1 MERNHVIPCIKI
13 KSKIRI
19 QISTLIN
26 WLDVGTKRELFY
38 RIMEKTLL
46 EPIESKVSSVCCYFF
61 CQNMIAKNSF
71 TAYKYFSHYYRTYLF
86 CGLGEARHE

>member
-26 WLDVGTKRELFY
+26 WLGVGTKRALFY
-38 RIMEKTLL
+38 PILDRTLL
-46 EPIESKVSSVCCYFF
+46 EPIESKVTSVYCYFF
-61 CQNMIAKNSF
+61 AKI
-71 TAYKYFSHYYRTYLF
+71 
-86 CGLGEARHE
+86 